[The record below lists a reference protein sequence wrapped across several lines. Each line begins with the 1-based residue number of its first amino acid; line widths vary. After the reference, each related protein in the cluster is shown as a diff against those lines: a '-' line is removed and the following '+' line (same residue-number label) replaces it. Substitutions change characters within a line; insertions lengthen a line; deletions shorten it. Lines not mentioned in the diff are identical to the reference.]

1 MENREKIIQHLDK
14 IEQYAQQHPW
24 LLEELK
30 RRFGSAA
37 DGFNPDDRNR
47 LKKIEQYLSL
57 DYDFKQVAA
66 VAGYD
71 YIDVPQLQEKLV
83 LDWREMQRYR
93 YGIAARPISYV
104 NFCSHAHFQAE
115 GIVNYYHYKRNDG
128 ICDVDWFNSNI
139 DEYVSTRKNFNINH
153 IQRVT
158 SIGKPTTLDA
168 VVYNTKKVVLFNVLE
183 KQNPTEKSWKNKVT
197 EISMILSSVQ
207 KIRNGAA
214 VHRSPTDDGNVE
226 MTYSFEAIAFSVSEL
241 NKAVKSLLIY

>member
-1 MENREKIIQHLDK
+1 MENRDKIIQHLDK

-115 GIVNYYHYKRNDG
+115 GIINYYHYKRNDG

-139 DEYVSTRKNFNINH
+139 DEYVKAHSNFKLNSIPKTNNAGDPISLDDIN
-153 IQRVT
+153 
-158 SIGKPTTLDA
+158 
-168 VVYNTKKVVLFNVLE
+168 YNTKKCVLLNVLS
-183 KQNPTEKSWKNKVT
+183 KNDGLKKSKLT
-197 EISMILSSVQ
+197 EISTILYFVQ
-207 KIRNGAA
+207 KIRNTES
-214 VHRSPTDDGNVE
+214 VHRSPTDNSHFDK
-226 MTYSFEAIAFSVSEL
+226 TFSFEAIDYAISEL
-241 NKAVKSLLIY
+241 NNTLKKFV

>member
-1 MENREKIIQHLDK
+1 MEDKGKIIQHLDK

-30 RRFGSAA
+30 RRFGSVAE
-37 DGFNPDDRNR
+37 GFSSDDSNR

-104 NFCSHAHFQAE
+104 NFCSYAHFQAE
-115 GIVNYYHYKRNDG
+115 GIVNYYHYKRDDG
-128 ICDVDWFNSNI
+128 ICDVDWFNDNI
-139 DEYVSTRKNFNINH
+139 SEYVKTHNNFKLNTIPRINNVGDP
-153 IQRVT
+153 I
-158 SIGKPTTLDA
+158 SLDDIN
-168 VVYNTKKVVLFNVLE
+168 YNTKKCVLFNVLA
-183 KQNPTEKSWKNKVT
+183 KSDSVKKNKIA
-197 EISMILSSVQ
+197 EIGTILSFIQ
-207 KIRNGAA
+207 KLRNSES
-214 VHRSPTDDGNVE
+214 VHRSPTENGYIE
-226 MTYSFEAIAFSVSEL
+226 KAFSFESIDYAISEL
-241 NKAVKSLLIY
+241 NYTVKKFAL